1 MIFKFL
7 PYILKTLWRHR
18 SRTLLTVSGSAVALF
33 VFCFVGC
40 VQEGMNAIH
49 RQQGAKRSLIAFQAN
64 KFCPAT
70 SNLPQ
75 DYEQKI
81 ARLDGVRQVV
91 PIQVFTNNCRASLD
105 VVVFYGVP
113 PEKLRLARDFALT
126 SGSWTDFEKHQD
138 AAVIGRAVA
147 ARREL
152 EVGSKFSIG
161 DLSVNVA
168 GIYESS
174 DPAEENYIYSHLEF
188 LQRSKGK
195 NLVGTVTQL
204 EIHLAEGVDP
214 VAKSDQIDQM
224 FRGGP
229 VETDTRPKGVF
240 QARSLGDLAEL
251 IAMAHYLSYA
261 CVGLVL
267 ALVSTTTVMSVQDR
281 IREHALLQTIG
292 FSGLRVFCLVVTES
306 LLLGIAGGILGVG
319 LAMAMLKFSSLSVGA
334 EAVTIAFTPSLHLAL
349 WGLLIATVT
358 GLLAGLAPAYVAA
371 RTEIVSALR
380 AV

>member
-1 MIFKFL
+1 MIKFF
-7 PYILKTLWRHR
+7 PYIGKTLWRHR

-33 VFCFVGC
+33 VFCFVGA

-49 RQQGAKRSLIAFQAN
+49 RQQGAKGSLITFQAN

-75 DYEQKI
+75 DYEQQISK
-81 ARLDGVRQVV
+81 LDGVRQVV

-113 PEKLRLARDFALT
+113 PEKLRPARDFTLSA
-126 SGSWTDFEKHQD
+126 GSWEEFEKHQD

-147 ARREL
+147 ARRDL
-152 EVGSKFSIG
+152 NVGSKFSIG

-168 GIYESS
+168 GIFESS

-204 EIHLAEGVDP
+204 ETLLAEGVDP
-214 VAKSDQIDQM
+214 VAKSEEVDELFQ
-224 FRGGP
+224 GGP

-251 IAMAHYLSYA
+251 IGMAHYLGYA

-267 ALVSTTTVMSVQDR
+267 ALVATTTIMSVQDR

-292 FSGLRVFCLVVTES
+292 FSGPKVFWLVVTES
-306 LLLGIAGGILGVG
+306 LVLGVAGGVLGVG
-319 LAMAMLKFSSLSVGA
+319 LALGLLQLSSLSVGA
-334 EAVTIAFTPSLHLAL
+334 EAVTIAFTPSLRLAL
-349 WGLLIATVT
+349 WGLLIAAIS
-358 GLLAGLAPAYVAA
+358 GLLAGIAPAIVAA
-371 RTEIVSALR
+371 RAEIVTALR
-380 AV
+380 AT

>member
-1 MIFKFL
+1 MFKFL
-7 PYILKTLWRHR
+7 PYIAKTLWRHR

-33 VFCFVGC
+33 VFCFVGS

-49 RQQGAKRSLIAFQAN
+49 RQQGARGSLIVFQAN

-81 ARLDGVRQVV
+81 AQLDGVRQVV

-113 PEKLRLARDFALT
+113 PEKLRPARDFVLA
-126 SGSWTDFEKHQD
+126 SGSWAEFEKHQD
-138 AAVIGRAVA
+138 AAMIGRAVA
-147 ARREL
+147 SRRDL
-152 EVGSKFSIG
+152 QVGSKFSIG

-204 EIHLAEGVDP
+204 EILLAEGVDP
-214 VAKSDQIDQM
+214 VAKSAEIDQM

-251 IAMAHYLSYA
+251 IAMAHYLGYA

-267 ALVSTTTVMSVQDR
+267 ALVATTTVMSVQDR
-281 IREHALLQTIG
+281 IQEHALLQTIG
-292 FSGLRVFCLVVTES
+292 FSGPRVFFLVVTES
-306 LLLGIAGGILGVG
+306 FLLGVAGGVLGVG
-319 LAMAMLKFSSLSVGA
+319 LAMGMLQLSSLSIGA
-334 EAVTIAFTPSLHLAL
+334 EAVTIAFTPSLRLAL
-349 WGLLIATVT
+349 VGLLIAAIS
-358 GLLAGLAPAYVAA
+358 GLLAGIAPAIVAA
-371 RTEIVSALR
+371 RAEIVPALR
-380 AV
+380 AA